1 MTKGG
6 SESGLETRAVEA
18 SLSPWRTYA
27 LLAGSVVAA
36 SMNYSVTF
44 VSFGEIE
51 RTFDSGPAATSWVL
65 NAFAITLCALL
76 IPCGWLSDRFGRRRM
91 FLSGVTLLAVGSV
104 LVAVSPTLPFLVAAR
119 VVQAAGLALEG
130 PAAMAILLN
139 AFPADRRSTAV
150 GAFGGLGGI
159 SLVLG
164 PVVGGLVIGAV
175 GWRWTF
181 GFNTPIAL
189 VTVLL
194 GLRFLPVDRPAA
206 AESSRIKPD
215 LGGVLLLV
223 VGSAAL
229 ATGIVQAE
237 SWGWTGVGT
246 MVALVAAPVT
256 MVGVVVRS
264 SKRDDAILDLSLYRI
279 RYYPRGNALAFLIAG
294 NFAGTYLAFITL
306 LVGPWGMAPS
316 AAGATLAIVPLIGG
330 PMSFLSGRMADRF
343 GHRRL
348 IVPGGLC
355 MVAGALW
362 FRSGVGETTDLSLWF
377 PAVGVYALGI
387 GLAHANSASLA
398 MRYVPAKSLGQAG
411 ATNRIMSEFGSVAS
425 VAVTVAL
432 LIGTDDPVQGARR
445 VMLMLAI
452 VGVAGVLVAL
462 GVDTRPGR
470 ETATSGIS

>member
-1 MTKGG
+1 MTRGG
-6 SESGLETRAVEA
+6 PESGLETRAVEA

-256 MVGVVVRS
+256 MGGVVVRS
-264 SKRDDAILDLSLYRI
+264 SNRDDAILNLSLYRI
-279 RYYPRGNALAFLIAG
+279 R
-294 NFAGTYLAFITL
+294 
-306 LVGPWGMAPS
+306 
-316 AAGATLAIVPLIGG
+316 
-330 PMSFLSGRMADRF
+330 D
-343 GHRRL
+343 
-348 IVPGGLC
+348 
-355 MVAGALW
+355 
-362 FRSGVGETTDLSLWF
+362 
-377 PAVGVYALGI
+377 
-387 GLAHANSASLA
+387 
-398 MRYVPAKSLGQAG
+398 
-411 ATNRIMSEFGSVAS
+411 
-425 VAVTVAL
+425 
-432 LIGTDDPVQGARR
+432 
-445 VMLMLAI
+445 
-452 VGVAGVLVAL
+452 
-462 GVDTRPGR
+462 
-470 ETATSGIS
+470 

>member
-1 MTKGG
+1 MVKGG
-6 SESGLETRAVEA
+6 SESGLEAEVVDAT
-18 SLSPWRTYA
+18 LSPWRTYA

-51 RTFDSGPAATSWVL
+51 RTFDAGPAATSWVL

-164 PVVGGLVIGAV
+164 PVIGGLVIDAV

-189 VTVLL
+189 ITVLL
-194 GLRFLPVDRPAA
+194 GLRFLPADRPA
-206 AESSRIKPD
+206 SGVSGRSRPD
-215 LGGVLLLV
+215 LVGVLLLV

-229 ATGIVQAE
+229 ATGVVQAE
-237 SWGWTGVGT
+237 SWGWTGPGT
-246 MVALVAAPVT
+246 LAALILAPAA
-256 MVGVVVRS
+256 MLGVVLRS
-264 SKRDDAILDLSLYRI
+264 SGRADAILDLSLYRI

-294 NFAGTYLAFITL
+294 NFAGTYLALITL
-306 LVGPWGMAPS
+306 LVGPWGMSPS
-316 AAGATLAIVPLIGG
+316 TAGLTLAIVPLIGG
-330 PMSFLSGRMADRF
+330 PMSFVSGRLADRF

-355 MVAGALW
+355 MVTGALW
-362 FRSGVGETTDLSLWF
+362 FRSGVEETTDLSLWF
-377 PAVGVYALGI
+377 PAVGLYALGI

-398 MRYVPAKSLGQAG
+398 MRYVPDASLGQAG
-411 ATNRIMSEFGSVAS
+411 ATNRIMSEFGSVVS
-425 VAVTVAL
+425 VAVAVAL

-445 VMLMLAI
+445 VMLMLA
-452 VGVAGVLVAL
+452 VAGVAGIVVAS
-462 GVDTRPGR
+462 GVDTRPR
-470 ETATSGIS
+470 RRAVDSDVS